1 MTDIIRYQVEE
12 NEEKTIK
19 YQVMD
24 NKNDDKII
32 RHQVMGIGGES
43 EAVLESLTVTENGTY
58 TPGEGV
64 DGYDEVNV
72 NVTPVLESLTVTE
85 NGTYTPGEGVDG
97 YNEVN
102 VNVPVDD
109 ELYSRIKVVDGVAT
123 DVIRDITPA
132 LVNASVSGDNISFN
146 TDNAWMGT
154 YTNQLFNIPY
164 CIEVDIV
171 SFNADE
177 NTTKKGIIT
186 FGRNGSTLHGLYF
199 DELNQGLDLKF
210 RSNNTTNVIIT
221 SDNIVP
227 SDLNNSTVK
236 VYINCAIDNNNN
248 IIHTNN
254 NVVVYILN
262 NYYSFTNQ
270 CNVVNNTSLPP
281 LDMGS
286 NIGWANYSWGAS
298 SLVISEYRYRILK
311 SLL

>member
-1 MTDIIRYQVEE
+1 MTDIIRSQVEE
-12 NEEKTIK
+12 NEEKIIK

-32 RHQVMGIGGES
+32 RHQVMGIGGGS
-43 EAVLESLTVTENGTY
+43 ET
-58 TPGEGV
+58 
-64 DGYDEVNV
+64 
-72 NVTPVLESLTVTE
+72 VLESLTVTE

-97 YNEVN
+97 YNEVDVNVTPQLDSLTVTSNGTYTPGEGVDGYSEVN

-109 ELYSRIKVVDGVAT
+109 ELYSQIKVVDGVAT
-123 DVIRDITPA
+123 DVIRGITPS

-171 SFNADE
+171 TFNADE

-186 FGRNGSTLHGLYF
+186 FGRGGTTLYGLFF
-199 DELNQGLDLKF
+199 DESNNTADLKF
-210 RSNNTTNVIIT
+210 RTSSATDVIIT
-221 SDNIVP
+221 ADNIMP

-236 VYINCAIDNNNN
+236 VFINCDIDQNNN
-248 IIHTNN
+248 IIHSNN
-254 NVVVYILN
+254 NVVVYILG
-262 NYYSFTNQ
+262 NYYSFATQ
-270 CNVVNNTSLPP
+270 CDVINNTTLSP

-286 NIGWANYSWGAS
+286 NIGWSNYSWGAT